1 MKKRSFIISVLIT
14 ALVSS
19 CGGSGEQV
27 STVMDKSN
35 IQECEGSFSMSLSK
49 FEIIPLETND
59 DCLIGEIDVI
69 KKRNGRYYIQ
79 SARKTLLVFE
89 EDGRFVMQVGRIGG
103 GPGEY
108 EILSDI
114 DVDDHYIYLL
124 SFNKLLVYGL
134 DGSYQKTISLKQ
146 NVRTI
151 RKVKDGFLV
160 MLNTPVGENY
170 LGYMDENGEVKLSE
184 LKKTKQLRL
193 VRPVSWSRLDD
204 HTFAYQK
211 SYSNN
216 LYCFDEIRKEFYEMD
231 MVNDAEAMTLN
242 DFEEIDTKGL
252 KLTEISRLMFDGL
265 ASSVNQLVVGGMKDG
280 NMYLYQYGVDGA
292 RVFDTSEVED
302 NVTYSQWAFLKNIGS
317 CDSDDDCLFTY
328 METNV
333 LQEAFEKGDVMDK
346 HPYSLLKEVDEENN
360 PVILRYRFR

>member
-1 MKKRSFIISVLIT
+1 MKMESFIIGVLCM

-19 CGGSGEQV
+19 CSESGEKV
-27 STVMDKSN
+27 STVMDKSKL
-35 IQECEGSFSMSLSK
+35 QLCDGTFSSTLSK
-49 FEIIPLETND
+49 FEIVPLETND

-89 EDGRFVMQVGRIGG
+89 EGGKFVMQVGRIGG

-114 DVDDHYIYLL
+114 EVDDHCIYLL

-160 MLNTPVGENY
+160 LLNTPVGENY
-170 LGYMDENGEVKLSE
+170 LGYMDEYGEMKLAE

-193 VRPVSWSRLDD
+193 VRPVSWSRLNN
-204 HTFAYQK
+204 HTYAYQM

-242 DFEEIDTKGL
+242 DFEEIDSKGL
-252 KLTEISRLMFDGL
+252 KLKEISRLIFDGL
-265 ASSVNQLVVGGMKDG
+265 TSSVNQLAIGGMKGG
-280 NMYLYQYGVDGA
+280 NMYFYQYGVDGGHI
-292 RVFDTSEVED
+292 FDTGEMED
-302 NVTYSQWAFLKNIGS
+302 DVTYSLWAFLKNMGS

-333 LQEAFEKGDVMDK
+333 LQEAFEMNNVMNK
-346 HPYSLLKEVDEENN
+346 HPYSLLKDVDEENN
-360 PVILRYRFR
+360 PVILRYRFK